1 MSEINFEVARFN
13 MVQQQIRPWDVLDE
27 RVLDLVGRMPR
38 EDFVPPAFRKLAFA
52 DMNIPLGRGEVM
64 MAPKVEARLLQEL
77 EISPQDKILEVG
89 TGSGY
94 LTALLAALGGHVHSI
109 EIVPEF
115 SAQAAATLAARRV
128 NNTTLEVGDAAR
140 GWERHQPYDVIAITG
155 SVPMLSDNFRNSL
168 KVGGRLFAIV
178 GQSPV
183 MEAKLIR
190 RVDQAG
196 FSESS
201 LFETLL
207 PPLRNA
213 PAPSKFVF

>member
-1 MSEINFEVARFN
+1 MSEMNFEVARFN
-13 MVQQQIRPWDVLDE
+13 MVQQQIRTWDVLDP
-27 RVLDLVGRMPR
+27 RVLDLVGKMPR
-38 EDFVPPAFRKLAFA
+38 EDFVPPAYRKLAFV
-52 DMNIPLGRGEVM
+52 DMNIPLGQEQVM

-94 LTALLAALGGHVHSI
+94 MTALLASFGAHVYSV
-109 EIVPEF
+109 EIIPEF
-115 SAQAAATLAARRV
+115 STQAAAKLAAHQIGNV
-128 NNTTLEVGDAAR
+128 TLEVGDAAR
-140 GWERHQPYDVIAITG
+140 GWGRHGPYDVIAITG
-155 SVPMLSDNFRNSL
+155 SLPILPDSFRNSL

-190 RVDQAG
+190 RVSQTSW
-196 FSESS
+196 SEAS
-201 LFETLL
+201 LFETSL

-213 PAPSKFVF
+213 LEPSKFVF